1 MMRFSLRFVISLP
14 SLIFLVFDGVLAF
27 SSAVLILP
35 LLPSKHYFRP
45 LLWFFSIIHDSVFEA
60 FAIALFCAFSHKA
73 FLFLVVFYLVI
84 LAIFHTILS
93 SLFFFYLTIR
103 FTLLFLLFL
112 SSTVLTSFLPSLFV
126 SATFLFHALSSNF
139 LLFLSK
145 FAFYALLTSL
155 FLW

>member
-1 MMRFSLRFVISLP
+1 MKLVVSLV
-14 SLIFLVFDGVLAF
+14 SLIILVVDGVRAF
-27 SSAVLILP
+27 SFAVLLLP
-35 LLPSKHYFRP
+35 LLPSKHYLRP
-45 LLWFFSIIHDSVFEA
+45 LLWFFSIIHDSVFVA
-60 FAIALFCAFSHKA
+60 FVIALFCAFSHKA
-73 FLFLVVFYLVI
+73 FLFLAVFYLVI

-93 SLFFFYLTIR
+93 SLFFFYLTIG

-112 SSTVLTSFLPSLFV
+112 SSTALTSFLPSLFV